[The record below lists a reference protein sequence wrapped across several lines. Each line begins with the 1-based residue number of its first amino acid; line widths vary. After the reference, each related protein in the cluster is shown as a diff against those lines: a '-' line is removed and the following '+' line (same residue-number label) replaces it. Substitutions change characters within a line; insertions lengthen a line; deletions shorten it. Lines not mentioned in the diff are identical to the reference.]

1 MINKLFRIK
10 DSLFR
15 RLNNFIWKK
24 RLKFIGK
31 NSIIDN
37 NVKIYNPQDV
47 KIGDYSTIN
56 SGVII
61 QSCENAT
68 VHIGNNVTISYNSLL
83 ITGGL
88 DLTDFSEKNVHV
100 SKNIIIEDNVW
111 IGADV
116 KILPGVKISSNSV
129 IAAGSVV
136 NKDIPKDV
144 IVAGIPAKIIKK
156 RDLV

>member
-10 DSLFR
+10 NSFFR
-15 RLNNFIWKK
+15 KFNNFIWKR
-24 RLKFIGK
+24 RLKDIGK
-31 NSIIDN
+31 KSIIDN
-37 NVKIYNPQDV
+37 DVKIFNPQDV
-47 KIGDYSTIN
+47 KIGEYCTIN

-68 VHIGNNVTISYNSLL
+68 VNIGNNVTISYNAIL

-88 DLTDFSEKNVHV
+88 DLSDYSNKNIHV
-100 SKNIIIEDNVW
+100 SKSVTIEDNVW

-116 KILPGVKISSNSV
+116 KILPGVRISANSV

-136 NKDIPKDV
+136 NRNIPENV

-156 RDLV
+156 RD